1 MLINELSKRT
11 GITAHT
17 IRFYEKSGLIKGK
30 RLESVKS
37 NNYFHYDEETVEK
50 LNLIKGAKSIG
61 FTISEIANLID
72 AWYNKKLSVEEK
84 LSVCDEKL
92 LSIENKIKGLKKM
105 QKLLNQL
112 KKDLIMIIAKRNSS
126 IKKPHKV
133 LKGSNCRRYKGR
145 VRNN

>member
-11 GITAHT
+11 GITHHT

-61 FTISEIANLID
+61 FTISEISNLID
-72 AWYNKKLSVEEK
+72 AWYDKKLSTKEK
-84 LSVCDEKL
+84 LSVKKYIINIYGAHRGKMCFN
-92 LSIENKIKGLKKM
+92 SIF
-105 QKLLNQL
+105 
-112 KKDLIMIIAKRNSS
+112 
-126 IKKPHKV
+126 
-133 LKGSNCRRYKGR
+133 YK
-145 VRNN
+145 